1 MGRLKL
7 VTALIFILFL
17 CSCAKSE
24 PIDRESVDTTTVVY
38 NTNYATPSY
47 KYSLMYNYLT
57 EPEKLVYREIYSGLK
72 LRVTAITIT
81 GVLKP
86 EQFEKVYKIV
96 AVQEVEFYDL
106 GATMEYSVLK
116 RTGCVNALYVS
127 YTKDE
132 QARHIADICIDS
144 GVECVKED
152 IGGVTDTRV
161 KVRKIHN
168 YIITS
173 TVYDEDA
180 LEASNIYG
188 VFVEGR
194 ATCAGYAKAFKYLCD
209 LYDIPCV
216 VVTGEAD
223 GSHMWN
229 YVRIG
234 EKWYGVD
241 TTWDDAD
248 AEDDMLIYQDYC
260 LIDIIKMEENHTADK
275 EYSIFLE
282 E

>member
-1 MGRLKL
+1 MFRLKL
-7 VTALIFILFL
+7 ITAVILILL
-17 CSCAKSE
+17 LSSCAKSE
-24 PIDRESVDTTTVVY
+24 PIDEDFKETTTVVY

-72 LRVTAITIT
+72 SRATAITIT

-86 EQFEKVYKIV
+86 EQFERVYKIV
-96 AVQEVEFYDL
+96 AAQEVEFYDL
-106 GATMEYSVLK
+106 GNTMEYSVLK

-132 QARHIADICIDS
+132 QAKHIAGICID
-144 GVECVKED
+144 GVVERVKEE
-152 IGGVTDTRV
+152 IGTITDKRV

-173 TVYDEDA
+173 TVYDEGAID
-180 LEASNIYG
+180 ASNICG

-209 LYDIPCV
+209 LYEIPCV

-229 YVRIG
+229 YVQIG

-248 AEDDMLIYQDYC
+248 TEDDMLIYQDYC
-260 LIDIIKMEENHTADK
+260 LIDINKMEENHTVDK

-282 E
+282 